1 MVHPSTKQHA
11 IALLSAAEKWGW
23 QNTSRLQTS
32 GEIGDSYQAIT
43 SELLSAA
50 IIESN
55 QLGGSLLDKF
65 WENLAKC
72 HSKLKETGIHIRSD
86 PESIQPE
93 MVAEEL
99 MQGLRPEEIDFSPVL
114 NLAAEVFT
122 HLGIAFLNPGEPKSK
137 PGTPFSVGEL
147 DRMETD
153 TLLAVLNADGN
164 FGHRKQ
170 AALKQLAI
178 KRDGKACVFTKGSF
192 KLPEGVFSN
201 STVSHIDPVL
211 AHIIPNSF
219 HQKPDTL
226 ALISMFAVEETA
238 KVVLE
243 HLNSVGNV
251 MNIQSDAHTTYD
263 QLLWGIEAQ
272 ERDGKVKYVHRLIGR
287 TAIKDPG
294 PGFIVLKDGDEIN
307 FGQGPDGEKLGNGPV
322 PLLCNLHLAVA
333 RIVQMSGAADIIA
346 QWMDEADDSDF
357 PNAYLASDAFIK
369 ILTAKLQLA
378 A

>member
-1 MVHPSTKQHA
+1 MVHPSTEQHA

-32 GEIGDSYQAIT
+32 GEIGGSYQAIT
-43 SELLSAA
+43 SELLSPA

-72 HSKLKETGIHIRSD
+72 HSKLKEIGIH
-86 PESIQPE
+86 SIQPE

-122 HLGIAFLNPGEPKSK
+122 HLVLNPGEPKSK
-137 PGTPFSVGEL
+137 PGTPFSVGAL

-178 KRDGKACVFTKGSF
+178 KRDGKACVFTKRSF
-192 KLPEGVFSN
+192 KPPEGVFSN

-226 ALISMFAVEETA
+226 ALISMFAGEETA

-243 HLNSVGNV
+243 YLNSVGTV

-272 ERDGKVKYVHRLIGR
+272 ERDGIVKYVHRLIGR

-307 FGQGPDGEKLGNGPV
+307 FGQGPDGEKLGNGPL

-333 RIVQMSGAADIIA
+333 RIVLMSGAADIIA

-357 PNAYLASDAFIK
+357 PHAYLASDAFFK
-369 ILTAKLQLA
+369 ILTAKLQLVA
-378 A
+378 

>member
-1 MVHPSTKQHA
+1 MAHPSTEQLA
-11 IALLSAAEKWGW
+11 IAVLSAAKQWGW
-23 QNTSRLQTS
+23 KNTTRLQAS
-32 GEIGDSYQAIT
+32 GEIGGRYHAIT

-55 QLGGSLLDKF
+55 TLGGSLLDKF

-72 HSKLKETGIHIRSD
+72 HSKLKETVDLIRSD

-93 MVAEEL
+93 MVVEEL
-99 MQGLRPEEIDFSPVL
+99 MQGLDIDFSPVL

-122 HLGIAFLNPGEPKSK
+122 HLGVAFLNQGEPKSK

-153 TLLAVLNADGN
+153 TLLAVLNADGK
-164 FGHRKQ
+164 FGHREQ

-178 KRDGKACVFTKGSF
+178 KRDGTACMFTKRLF
-192 KLPEGVFSN
+192 KLPGGVFSN
-201 STVSHIDPVL
+201 STVSRIDPVL
-211 AHIIPNSF
+211 THIIPKSF

-226 ALISMFAVEETA
+226 ALISIFAGEKTA

-243 HLNSVGNV
+243 HLNSVGNA
-251 MNIQSDAHTTYD
+251 MNIQSDAHPTYD

-272 ERDGKVKYVHRLIGR
+272 ERDEKVKYVHRLISR
-287 TAIKDPG
+287 TVIKDPG
-294 PGFIVLKDGDEIN
+294 PGFILLKDGDEIH
-307 FGQGPDGEKLGNGPV
+307 FGQGPDGEKLGNGPL

-357 PNAYLASDAFIK
+357 PHVYLAPDDFFK
-369 ILTAKLQLA
+369 ILTAKLQLVP
-378 A
+378 